1 MCFINK
7 VGMVWYGLN
16 AWYKSWISINSMNL
30 GISRLYCPSLPKLNV
45 VQWATALCLSKL
57 LEDPVFLCSRQ
68 TLYSIY
74 LWLSIFEHIIK
85 CNCKTTGLTSLDSHN
100 SKQLWISGCDCAA
113 ATWHY
118 VMFFFFFME
127 HVQKL
132 FLVIWRNPGLWL
144 MSLVLQRG
152 VMCINWAMV
161 GEGVVPFW
169 KSETFCNSWFGAF
182 YF

>member
-1 MCFINK
+1 
-7 VGMVWYGLN
+7 
-16 AWYKSWISINSMNL
+16 MNL
-30 GISRLYCPSLPKLNV
+30 GISRLYCPSLPKLNM

-57 LEDPVFLCSRQ
+57 LEDPVFLCSCQ

-118 VMFFFFFME
+118 VMFFFYGACP
-127 HVQKL
+127 K
-132 FLVIWRNPGLWL
+132 
-144 MSLVLQRG
+144 
-152 VMCINWAMV
+152 
-161 GEGVVPFW
+161 VVPRHLVQSWIMIDEFSPP
-169 KSETFCNSWFGAF
+169 KSSHVYKLSHGRRGSCTFLKEWDFL
-182 YF
+182 